1 MKKYLNNK
9 LYDTSTATL
18 VGVHSNQ
25 MPASDFSWMRES
37 LYRKRTGEY
46 FLFGEGCPSTR
57 YGKVCGNNEYGY
69 GESIMPLTFE
79 AAQKWAEKNL
89 EADDYESEFH
99 PSDEEGGN
107 ATSTFSL
114 PASVTGKIRAE
125 AARRSISLSAVI
137 SDLVEKN
144 L

>member
-18 VGVHSNQ
+18 VGANSNKL
-25 MPASDFSWMRES
+25 PASDFSWMWES

-46 FLFGEGCPSTR
+46 FLFGEGGPMTR
-57 YGKVCGNNEYGY
+57 YGESCGNNEYGY
-69 GESIMPLTFE
+69 GKSIIPLTFE

-89 EADDYESEFH
+89 EEDEYESEFH
-99 PSDEEGGN
+99 PSEEEGN
-107 ATSTFSL
+107 AASTFSL
-114 PASVTGKIRAE
+114 PASVIGKIRAE